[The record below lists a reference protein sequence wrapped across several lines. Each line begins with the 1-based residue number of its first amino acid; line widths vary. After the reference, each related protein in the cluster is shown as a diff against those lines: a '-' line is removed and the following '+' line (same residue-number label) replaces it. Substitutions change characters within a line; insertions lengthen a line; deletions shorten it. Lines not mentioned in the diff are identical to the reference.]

1 MRMERNKEIATSAN
15 LADSLTEQQC
25 DVLEWASDMRHV
37 MHKNSEALYDVNA
50 PKHKE
55 IKAFISDT
63 HYSQNPNNLN
73 KRLKDA
79 GLPLIKWSF
88 DDTRIPTNELAM
100 ILDNRRL
107 EKSRKRQC
115 IRTLEKAN
123 ADIENYF
130 AQIDAKYLTFYCPS
144 GNKRVFSNQSKGVS
158 VESRN
163 VTIAEGYTIMGIES
177 LKNNIAYLLH
187 VYAGQISVED
197 IVSYVNE
204 DIENRI
210 YHMDASMAPQ
220 SVHKATNAL
229 VETGYIKPDT
239 KELIYINLTKR
250 GDAFVGSY
258 CGTLNKIAA
267 SLSILPFNK
276 AHKNDIV
283 YYSYLIGWQRAKR
296 ELKPLIP
303 KTVDFISNKIKE
315 KQEMMY
321 TGDDSNYAVEM
332 EQTIIQSMN
341 INSLPVV
348 YEVKQGTSVIAEITT
363 LFGKINVSIINSLFV
378 GSAYTLTIPQYQYT
392 AIIHMADN
400 IDYGKIPYE
409 VQKQLKAVVPE
420 LMKLL
425 Q

>member
-63 HYSQNPNNLN
+63 YYSQNPNNLN

-283 YYSYLIGWQRAKR
+283 YYSYRIGWQRAKR
-296 ELKPLIP
+296 ELKPLLP

-315 KQEMMY
+315 KQQMMY
-321 TGDDSNYAVEM
+321 TGDDNNYDMEM

-341 INSLPVV
+341 INNLPV
-348 YEVKQGTSVIAEITT
+348 AH
-363 LFGKINVSIINSLFV
+363 
-378 GSAYTLTIPQYQYT
+378 
-392 AIIHMADN
+392 IH
-400 IDYGKIPYE
+400 
-409 VQKQLKAVVPE
+409 
-420 LMKLL
+420 
-425 Q
+425 